1 MAEIYT
7 KEQLNNLSQEDLV
20 QTILSMQEH
29 LEVMQ
34 KNYESLDHTMQLM
47 LEQLADA
54 KRHRFGRSSEQLE
67 DNGQLTLDELDSSY
81 AIFNEA
87 EVLYDL
93 LDEEEVTPKPRGK
106 KKKGKR
112 EEDLKDLPVEVI
124 SHQMSERD

>member
-54 KRHRFGRSSEQLE
+54 KRHL
-67 DNGQLTLDELDSSY
+67 
-81 AIFNEA
+81 
-87 EVLYDL
+87 
-93 LDEEEVTPKPRGK
+93 
-106 KKKGKR
+106 
-112 EEDLKDLPVEVI
+112 
-124 SHQMSERD
+124 